1 MERHRSAA
9 LGLLLALTTVAT
21 VSSAQSAPAAT
32 DSAPLGTSASV
43 SGSATIGAP
52 ATPSDS
58 VVSSDSAV
66 ASDSAAK
73 AAAVPNF
80 FRDIQA
86 NAFASFGYINN
97 LNQPQS
103 QGIGL
108 RFFDN
113 RANTFSVDLAEV
125 VLQKAAAKAGDA
137 GFRIDVVAGTFA
149 GLEQSAGLNLGDNAD
164 LQQAF
169 VSYIAPLGTGLRFDA
184 GKFVTHMGYE
194 LIEGYDGYNDNYSR
208 SLLFNYAI
216 PLTHTGI
223 KASYSPTSKVSLMAM
238 IANGWDVAIDNNASK
253 TFGAQLAIKPIDPVA
268 FYVNYIGGP
277 ENADNNSSVRHVVD
291 FIGTVTVNPML
302 SLGVNADFGS
312 EQGTSVV
319 TPGGNATWNGVAAY
333 ARISTSGP
341 FSLGLRAETF
351 KDNGGTRLGIG
362 EARVNEFTL
371 TPTFKFGSNFVLRAE
386 GRFDNSDVLPF
397 ENDKGIAKK
406 GQGTIGLNAIWVY

>member
-1 MERHRSAA
+1 MF
-9 LGLLLALTTVAT
+9 ALTTVAT
-21 VSSAQSAPAAT
+21 VASAQSSPAAS
-32 DSAPLGTSASV
+32 DSAPVGASATASV
-43 SGSATIGAP
+43 SAGVSTP
-52 ATPSDS
+52 AS
-58 VVSSDSAV
+58 
-66 ASDSAAK
+66 ASDSAAADSAK
-73 AAAVPNF
+73 AAAAAPNF

-108 RFFDN
+108 RYFDN

-125 VLQKAAAKAGDA
+125 VLQKAVAKAGDA

-164 LQQAF
+164 LQQAL
-169 VSYIAPLGTGLRFDA
+169 VSYIAPLGTGLRFDV

-223 KASYSPTSKVSLMAM
+223 KASYSPSSKVSLMAM

-268 FYVNYIGGP
+268 FYVNYVGGP

-291 FIGTVTVNPML
+291 LIGTLTVNPML
-302 SLGVNADFGS
+302 SLGVNADFGT
-312 EQGTSVV
+312 EGGTSVV
-319 TPGGNATWNGVAAY
+319 TPGENATWNGVAGY
-333 ARISTSGP
+333 AKISTTGP

-351 KDNGGTRLGIG
+351 KDNGGTRLGLG
-362 EARVNEFTL
+362 EARVNEFTI
-371 TPTFKFGSNFVLRAE
+371 TPAFKFGSNFVLRAE
-386 GRFDNSDVLPF
+386 GRYDSSDVLPF
-397 ENDKGIAKK
+397 ENDKGVAKK
-406 GQGTIGLNAIWVY
+406 GQGTVGLNAIWVY

>member
-1 MERHRSAA
+1 LERHRSAA
-9 LGLLLALTTVAT
+9 LGLILALTTVAT
-21 VSSAQSAPAAT
+21 ATSAQSTPAASDSAPATASASGSSTTDAATAPAAPG
-32 DSAPLGTSASV
+32 DSAA
-43 SGSATIGAP
+43 AK
-52 ATPSDS
+52 
-58 VVSSDSAV
+58 
-66 ASDSAAK
+66 DSAAK
-73 AAAVPNF
+73 AEAAVPNF

-125 VLQKAAAKAGDA
+125 VLQKAVAKAGDA

-164 LQQAF
+164 LQQAL
-169 VSYIAPLGTGLRFDA
+169 VSYIAPIGTGLRFDV

-223 KASYSPTSKVSLMAM
+223 KASYSPSSKVSLMAM
-238 IANGWDVAIDNNASK
+238 LANGWDVAIDNNASK

-268 FYVNYIGGP
+268 FYVNYVGGP
-277 ENADNNSSVRHVVD
+277 ENADDNSSVRHVVD
-291 FIGTVTVNPML
+291 LIGTVTVNPML
-302 SLGVNADFGS
+302 SLGVNADFGT
-312 EQGTSVV
+312 EQGSSVV
-319 TPGGNATWNGVAAY
+319 TPGGDATWNGVAGY
-333 ARISTSGP
+333 AKISTAGP

-362 EARVNEFTL
+362 EARVNEFTI

-386 GRFDNSDVLPF
+386 GRYDSSDVAPF

-406 GQGTIGLNAIWVY
+406 GQGTVGLNAIWVY